1 MWLYGSTGQW
11 IIRRYRLFALTV
23 WNTHLLFCLRR
34 MKRTTGVKLSIL
46 LRNGWLFPMFFA
58 CSAPCYS
65 LSRYKRGNSYFLVTC
80 FVGVWLRTNGASR
93 GLDVDVT
100 IAMSFLRTRRK
111 CVVMGY
117 RLGLRAVPL
126 NEVDNGAFSITD
138 RRLIILQW
146 TGAMQ
151 IRFWKIVPLGL
162 DFSTTSIAFLHRR
175 KNLSIPWFFISLM
188 CFRL

>member
-1 MWLYGSTGQW
+1 
-11 IIRRYRLFALTV
+11 
-23 WNTHLLFCLRR
+23 
-34 MKRTTGVKLSIL
+34 MKRTTDVKLSIL

-58 CSAPCYS
+58 RTAP
-65 LSRYKRGNSYFLVTC
+65 LLFLIEIQKGNSYFLVTC
-80 FVGVWLRTNGASR
+80 FVGVWLRTNESSR

-100 IAMSFLRTRRK
+100 IAMSFLRMRRK

-126 NEVDNGAFSITD
+126 NEVDNWAFSITD

-162 DFSTTSIAFLHRR
+162 DFSTTSIAFLHPR
-175 KNLSIPWFFISLM
+175 KNLSIPWFFISRT